1 MSLNRNR
8 WKQILNKGVYPALF
22 ISALAFQYPHTDLSA
37 ILSVGIHHLLPGGSL
52 GINIDGAGDTIAI
65 FDNGRVRESHQELS
79 GRVVHF
85 NNLQNAPFSDH
96 CTGIA
101 GLIGS
106 SGIVPAA
113 RGYAPGVTLH
123 IYKWNQQSPINISDL
138 YLCSQNG
145 VEISNHSYA
154 TKPGWNYQSG
164 AWYWYGSDS
173 ISLVEDWRFGY
184 YDHQRSR
191 AIDSVLFIHPNHLAV
206 FAAGNERGNG
216 PSPGDPRYYF
226 DNQAQQWIDITHHPS
241 IQPQLDG
248 GIQGFDCLGPEA
260 VAKNVLTVGAV
271 YKNVNGYQSPQD
283 IIIDPKSAYGP
294 TDDGRI
300 KPEVVA
306 PSDTLYT
313 PASDSDTGYTSI
325 SRTSAATAVV
335 SGAALL
341 LKAYY
346 NAVFG
351 RNPLSSTLRGLIIH
365 TADRFGNAP
374 DYKTGFGVINAYK
387 AAKLLQEDSALCGGG
402 YLVREYTLNQGQR
415 ILIPLKSKANDS
427 IRATL
432 AWVDPQSQPLPINVQ
447 VINNRTSR
455 LVNDLDLRIIDENQ
469 VNTFFPYVADPD
481 QPLVSAISADN
492 PVDNVEMIEL
502 PKNQQGNFILQ
513 ISHKGVL
520 AHGKQ
525 DFSLIISG
533 VEEPDVFAAV
543 LNHRWSIPQN
553 WKSGILPDSDAVVF
567 IPRSIGNLM
576 VDTAVG
582 VRALD
587 RADSMQITIADSA
600 SLKLI
605 VLGGKG
611 SVLLKGS
618 ENNLAGIHYHVTSES
633 RQIRQVYIRG
643 KSGPFNGRWA
653 YLGLPPGL
661 SLQNLVPVAGTL
673 VNLNFPGGSLLRWNA
688 AIGNYEGFSSL
699 NHAPQAGTGL
709 LAFFGDNP
717 VGTFHMPLPD
727 TLSLEY
733 ASDSLYNLY
742 IPLEYTSTPQNQNI
756 HQVNDGWNLVSNPYP
771 AWYDWYQHS
780 VPGNATAIY
789 HFNDLTGQ
797 WHSYNHGPDS
807 LRYIAPLQAFWIRN
821 ASGQSAQLQLD
832 TSRLSGSQAVHFFKS
847 QTGTSDFYLR
857 IFNDSARYL
866 TDYLI
871 LGAASDASPYFDGH
885 LDALKFQNRPP
896 NPSVSVG
903 SDTLYSIYRTNGL
916 ITNIPMNVRIYIS
929 GTYCFET
936 SSDEHLLL
944 TDLLENK
951 QYTLDNASGICLHF
965 NQGNYQPRFLV
976 SRTPQL
982 WLQESVSLSPSIR
995 YSSNGVRLFNPLK
1008 QTLFSELY
1016 SIHGTLISRS
1026 IVLPESIQSLT
1037 TPQKGVYVLILKSK
1051 ERQWSWKVVF

>member
-1 MSLNRNR
+1 MAVFL
-8 WKQILNKGVYPALF
+8 
-22 ISALAFQYPHTDLSA
+22 SALAFQHPCTDLSA
-37 ILSVGIHHLLPGGSL
+37 ILSVGIHHVLPGGSL
-52 GINIDGAGDTIAI
+52 GLHIDGTGDTIAI
-65 FDNGRVRESHQELS
+65 FDDGRVRDSHQELI

-85 NNLQNAPFSDH
+85 NNLQNTSYSSH
-96 CTGIA
+96 STGIA

-106 SGIVPAA
+106 SGAVSAA
-113 RGYAPGVTLH
+113 KGYAPGVTLH

-191 AIDSVLFIHPNHLAV
+191 AIDSVLFIQPHHLAI

-216 PSPGDPRYYF
+216 PSPGDPRYYY
-226 DNQAQQWIDITHHPS
+226 DNQAQQWINITYNPS
-241 IQPQLDG
+241 IQPQPDG
-248 GIQGFDCLGPEA
+248 GMQGFDCLGPEA
-260 VAKNVLTVGAV
+260 VAKNVLTVGAI

-283 IIIDPKSAYGP
+283 IVIDSKSAYGP

-335 SGAALL
+335 SGTALL

-387 AAKLLQEDSALCGGG
+387 AAKLIQEDSALCGGG
-402 YLVREYTLNQGQR
+402 YLVREYTLYQGQR
-415 ILIPLKSKANDS
+415 ILIPLRSKANDS
-427 IRATL
+427 IRATI
-432 AWVDPQSQPLPINVQ
+432 AWIDPQIQPLPINAQ
-447 VINNRTSR
+447 VINNRNTR
-455 LVNDLDLRIIDENQ
+455 LVNDLDLRIISENQ
-469 VNTFFPYVADPD
+469 ATTFYPYVANPD
-481 QPLVSAISADN
+481 QPHLSATNADN

-502 PKNQQGNFILQ
+502 PKNQQGYFILQ
-513 ISHKGVL
+513 ITHKGTL
-520 AHGKQ
+520 TQGKQ

-533 VEEPDVFAAV
+533 VEDPDVFTASQ
-543 LNHRWSIPQN
+543 NHLWSIPQN
-553 WKSGILPDSDAVVF
+553 WKSGILPDSNAVVF
-567 IPRSIGNLM
+567 IPRSVGNLM

-582 VRALD
+582 VRSLD
-587 RADSMQITIADSA
+587 RADSMQIAIADSA

-611 SVLLKGS
+611 SVMLKGS
-618 ENNLAGIHYHVTSES
+618 EVNLAGIHYHVTSES
-633 RQIRQVYIRG
+633 RLIRKVYIRG
-643 KSGPFNGRWA
+643 KPGPYNGRWV
-653 YLGLPPGL
+653 YLGLPQGL
-661 SLQNLVPVAGTL
+661 SLQKLIPVPNTL

-688 AIGNYEGFSSL
+688 AIGQYEGFSSL
-699 NHAPQAGTGL
+699 NHIPQDGTGI
-709 LAFFGDNP
+709 LAFFGVNS

-733 ASDSLYNLY
+733 SSDSLHNLY
-742 IPLEYTSTPQNQNI
+742 IPLEYTSAPQNQSINQI
-756 HQVNDGWNLVSNPYP
+756 YDGWNLVSNPYP
-771 AWYDWYQHS
+771 AWYDWYQHA
-780 VPGNATAIY
+780 VPGNATALY

-797 WHSYNHGPDS
+797 WQSYNHGPDS

-832 TSRLSGSQAVHFFKS
+832 TSRLSGRQAVHFFKS

-857 IFNDSARYL
+857 IFNDSARHL
-866 TDYLI
+866 ADYVI

-885 LDALKFQNRPP
+885 LDAIKFHNRPP

-903 SDTLYSIYRTNGL
+903 SDTLYSIYRTNSL
-916 ITNIPMNVRIYIS
+916 ISNVPIHVRIHIS

-936 SSDEHLLL
+936 SSDEHLFL
-944 TDLLENK
+944 TDLYENK
-951 QYTLDNASGICLHF
+951 QYMLTNASGICLHL
-965 NQGNYQPRFLV
+965 NQGIYQQRFLL
-976 SRTPQL
+976 SRMQQL
-982 WLQESVSLSPSIR
+982 WLQENVSLSPSIR
-995 YSSNGVRLFNPLK
+995 YSSDGVRVFNPLK
-1008 QTLFSELY
+1008 QTLSCELY
-1016 SIHGTLISRS
+1016 AVHGTLISRS
-1026 IVLPESIQSLT
+1026 IVLPESSQSLM
-1037 TPQKGVYVLILKSK
+1037 TPQIGVYILILRSK
-1051 ERQWSWKVVF
+1051 EQQWACKVVF